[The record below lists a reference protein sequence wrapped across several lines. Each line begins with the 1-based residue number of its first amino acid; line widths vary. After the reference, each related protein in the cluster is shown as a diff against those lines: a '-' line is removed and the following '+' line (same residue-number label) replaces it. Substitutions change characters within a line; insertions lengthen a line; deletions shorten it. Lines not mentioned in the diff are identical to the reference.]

1 MNFDPLLILA
11 IVSLSL
17 AGVPLVIFLRNLGVY
32 RPPQAPVNGTPLPSV
47 SVLIPAR
54 NEEQAIRAA
63 VESVLASRGVALEV
77 VVLDD
82 HSTDAT
88 PQILRELAAQDSRVR
103 PETSL
108 PLPSGWCGKQHACH
122 QLAGLARFSYFAFID
137 ADVRLAPDALAKML
151 HFMETERTRTRF
163 HLWNWLTGRP
173 AWGPTARYAL
183 ASGVPRQ
190 ITGTWLEKALIPLIH
205 FVLMGFLPMR
215 WMRSRVS
222 PAYGAGCGQLFIA
235 RAEDYHAVQPHR
247 QIRDS
252 LHDGVKLPR
261 AFRKAGFMTGLFD
274 ATDLA
279 KCRMYHGAGETWR
292 GLGKNAIEGL
302 AAPNMILGMTALL
315 LFSQVAPWA
324 LLPFTN
330 GAAFWIALAAALA
343 SITPRWLAA
352 ARFKQSPLGALLHP
366 LGIVLLLAIQWQ
378 AFARWWL
385 KIPSAWKGRSYGGV
399 SQGQVTAVKSIQPAR
414 VNS

>member
-151 HFMETERTRTRF
+151 HFMETERTRPRF

-279 KCRMYHGAGETWR
+279 TCRMYHGAGETWR

-399 SQGQVTAVKSIQPAR
+399 SQGQVPAVKSIQPAR